1 MVNSVNQ
8 QLWNINC
15 RSLILANGQ
24 QCQSTAVEY
33 QLPQLNKSI
42 DQQMRDTNNK
52 NNTTT
57 ATDDLSTEQQS
68 WKHWPKEMNNLSII
82 NVINGGY
89 QHFFPSSFIVFEMF
103 LQDFHKSFYPNN
115 TKLYVEKL
123 VKSIKKSKK
132 ELKKKDKFCR
142 DFQL

>member
-1 MVNSVNQ
+1 M
-8 QLWNINC
+8 
-15 RSLILANGQ
+15 ADGQ

-103 LQDFHKSFYPNN
+103 LQDFHKLFYPNN
-115 TKLYVEKL
+115 TKLKVEKL
-123 VKSIKKSKK
+123 VKSIKKKFKK
-132 ELKKKDKFCR
+132 ER
-142 DFQL
+142 